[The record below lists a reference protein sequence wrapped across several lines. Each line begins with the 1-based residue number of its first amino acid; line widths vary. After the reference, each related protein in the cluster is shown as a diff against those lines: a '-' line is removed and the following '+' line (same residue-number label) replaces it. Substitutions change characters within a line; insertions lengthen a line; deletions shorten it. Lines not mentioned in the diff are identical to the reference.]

1 MSVSYQYRGCLGE
14 IRLVLGSFYSFREGS
29 LVKKIKQM
37 LWPPSPPADDDDND
51 EEEKCP
57 KGQKNILS
65 QNKLNI
71 DQVVVVWRHLYR
83 KECVKNEEM
92 AFNPVPS
99 YVAQSPHHISVIV
112 VVVVIVVW
120 RHLEGVCKN
129 EEMAF
134 NPVSSY
140 VAHWPSAI
148 SLSQVSSS

>member
-1 MSVSYQYRGCLGE
+1 
-14 IRLVLGSFYSFREGS
+14 
-29 LVKKIKQM
+29 
-37 LWPPSPPADDDDND
+37 
-51 EEEKCP
+51 
-57 KGQKNILS
+57 
-65 QNKLNI
+65 
-71 DQVVVVWRHLYR
+71 
-83 KECVKNEEM
+83 M